1 MSNDMNT
8 SLTARRFV
16 TDYEIIKSIMEN
28 LSATDSSRFMY
39 AVRAKMSGYI
49 RNKYMSPIRDFPEL
63 KDWLLKMKQAGFTV
77 TMVGRDLETLR
88 RRIMYPWINH
98 NPSDYPLRIWI
109 AVIPPLVKKE
119 TPLHTPVSA
128 FSGRDCVHETGALIP
143 WADAQPQILRIQG
156 EPYIEGNSN
165 HLPNPARCGH
175 GEAGY
180 GILSTVFAVPNDHL
194 TPITDIRHH
203 HPEVCADYGWYKCT
217 TKNDNGMIAVFNKKY
232 CTVANPLAV
241 EIREEEDSFNT
252 FGMRSDSDAHCA
264 SRNPH
269 EDEEVSISGSSDFLD
284 DPGDGAQDRGH
295 PSHKTASPPPG
306 MYATTSSPAD
316 PPPSSPPTN
325 MVPLMPPATTAPSLP
340 PPSTPPATPLPATP
354 LPATP
359 LPATPLPKIRRPG
372 LERTSGE
379 RLGRRKQVVG
389 TLGNGRP
396 GNELPII
403 IGKENARCQVVEGYN
418 R

>member
-39 AVRAKMSGYI
+39 AVRAKMSCYI

-143 WADAQPQILRIQG
+143 WADAQPQILRLQG

-165 HLPNPARCGH
+165 HSPNPARCGH

-252 FGMRSDSDAHCA
+252 FGMRSDSDAHVRGHWLINTGPFPDYPIRQWGVVYYRDDEPDVTKGFRT
-264 SRNPH
+264 SSTMVYELQHMFEH
-269 EDEEVSISGSSDFLD
+269 EDEMHIVIRLRQTKGEVYSRESITIPF
-284 DPGDGAQDRGH
+284 
-295 PSHKTASPPPG
+295 
-306 MYATTSSPAD
+306 M
-316 PPPSSPPTN
+316 
-325 MVPLMPPATTAPSLP
+325 
-340 PPSTPPATPLPATP
+340 
-354 LPATP
+354 
-359 LPATPLPKIRRPG
+359 
-372 LERTSGE
+372 
-379 RLGRRKQVVG
+379 
-389 TLGNGRP
+389 
-396 GNELPII
+396 
-403 IGKENARCQVVEGYN
+403 
-418 R
+418 